1 MTKPEVRQLKKSTA
15 LNKIRDIYN
24 PKTRFK
30 CDQYD
35 RSSFPEQRDDAV
47 MYIIEQ
53 LERELNS
60 LK

>member
-1 MTKPEVRQLKKSTA
+1 MTKTEVRQLKKSTA

-24 PKTRFK
+24 PKIRFK
-30 CDQYD
+30 CDHYD
-35 RSSFPEQRDDAV
+35 ESSYGEQRDDVV

-53 LERELNS
+53 LERELNQ